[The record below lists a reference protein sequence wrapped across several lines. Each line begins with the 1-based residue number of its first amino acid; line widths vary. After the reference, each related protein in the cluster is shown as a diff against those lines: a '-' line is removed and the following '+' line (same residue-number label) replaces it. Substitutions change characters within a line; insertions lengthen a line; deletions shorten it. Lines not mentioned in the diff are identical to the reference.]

1 MFVSVRCQP
10 DLEGAVAGVDV
21 LLAAADPV
29 FLGGMFKKYEGA
41 EEHDLA
47 LVDGQYDENW
57 AEKEGSHGG

>member
-1 MFVSVRCQP
+1 M
-10 DLEGAVAGVDV
+10 
-21 LLAAADPV
+21 ADPV